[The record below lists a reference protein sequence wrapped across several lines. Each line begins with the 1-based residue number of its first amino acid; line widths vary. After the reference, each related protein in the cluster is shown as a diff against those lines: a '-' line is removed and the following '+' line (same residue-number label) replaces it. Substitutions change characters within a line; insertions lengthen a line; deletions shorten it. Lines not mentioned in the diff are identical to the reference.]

1 MFTLLFVD
9 LLYDLL
15 QCVILT
21 VVLSLVDDLGVEKIA
36 CVADPIC
43 LRQSFCKICVLL
55 DVCVNQSR
63 IGTESL
69 YWPPLT
75 R

>member
-1 MFTLLFVD
+1 MFTLLLVD

-21 VVLSLVDDLGVEKIA
+21 VVLSLVDDLGVA

-55 DVCVNQSR
+55 DVCVNESR